1 MKEGHTVSISLN
13 RKILVPGA
21 VLGLFALFGSPLT
34 LSTGWLLLFGIVVP
48 PTIFLILSGAPRLTL
63 AEAIAED
70 LRPTDRARS

>member
-1 MKEGHTVSISLN
+1 MSISLN
-13 RKILVPGA
+13 RKILVPGWIGA

-70 LRPTDRARS
+70 LWPTDRARSK